1 MKNKILQLM
10 QSTKGL
16 LVFTILSGC
25 AYFITVLKFI
35 LSHTNAGGGLL
46 GFFFFPAIVCGAALV
61 LIKVIKQCFGN
72 GNENAV
78 INIFWIHVVFILI
91 SIVFLISML

>member
-16 LVFTILSGC
+16 LVFTLLSGC

-61 LIKVIKQCFGN
+61 LIKVIKQCFEN

-78 INIFWIHVVFILI
+78 INIFLIHVVFILI

>member
-16 LVFTILSGC
+16 LVFTLLSGC

-61 LIKVIKQCFGN
+61 LIKVIKQCFEN
-72 GNENAV
+72 ENENAV

>member
-16 LVFTILSGC
+16 LVFTLLSGC

-61 LIKVIKQCFGN
+61 LIKVTKQCFEN

-78 INIFWIHVVFILI
+78 VNIFLIDVVFILI

>member
-16 LVFTILSGC
+16 LVFTLLSGC

-61 LIKVIKQCFGN
+61 LIKVIKQCFEN

-78 INIFWIHVVFILI
+78 VNIFWIHVGFILI
-91 SIVFLISML
+91 SIVFLISMF

>member
-16 LVFTILSGC
+16 LVFTLLSGC

-61 LIKVIKQCFGN
+61 LIKVIKQCFEN

-78 INIFWIHVVFILI
+78 VNIFLIHVVFILI

>member
-61 LIKVIKQCFGN
+61 LIKVIKQCFEN

>member
-10 QSTKGL
+10 QNTKGL
-16 LVFTILSGC
+16 LVFTLLSGC

-61 LIKVIKQCFGN
+61 LIKVIKQCFE
-72 GNENAV
+72 NENENV
-78 INIFWIHVVFILI
+78 VVNIFWIHVGFILI
-91 SIVFLISML
+91 SIVFLISMF